1 MRLKVLLNGFNY
13 ISIAFDRNDSREC
26 KSSNTISNLN
36 ISYSVYG
43 KRIILFDDITTR
55 GTSFIQLANQLKA
68 NGALEVYGFF
78 LGKTVSF

>member
-1 MRLKVLLNGFNY
+1 
-13 ISIAFDRNDSREC
+13 
-26 KSSNTISNLN
+26 LN